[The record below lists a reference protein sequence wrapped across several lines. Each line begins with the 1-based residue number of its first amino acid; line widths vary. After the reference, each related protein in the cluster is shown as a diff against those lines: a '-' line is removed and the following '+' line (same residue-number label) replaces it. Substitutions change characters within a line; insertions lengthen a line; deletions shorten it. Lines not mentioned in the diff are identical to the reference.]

1 VVLGR
6 CAAAAAVLGGLAWVL
21 KAGVIL
27 VTGDEPAVAFAV
39 GLVLFPFALLGLWWL
54 VGQAGGKA
62 GRVGGVVAAIAA
74 GCGVLVVLVRAVGG
88 EGVEPSEDDVTLL
101 TPFITGAGVGTFVAL
116 LALGVAVHRTRTLAP
131 VPAGLP
137 LAMGI
142 AAIPLLIVGG
152 ALESISERLIEVPIA
167 VLGLAWIGLGIGLWN
182 AATHGAAQT
191 GAVADR

>member
-1 VVLGR
+1 
-6 CAAAAAVLGGLAWVL
+6 VLGGLAWVL

-39 GLVLFPFALLGLWWL
+39 GLVLFPSALLGLWWL
-54 VGQAGGKA
+54 LGQAGGKA

-116 LALGVAVHRTRTLAP
+116 LALGVAVRRTRTLAP
-131 VPAGLP
+131 VPAWLP

-191 GAVADR
+191 GSVADH

>member
-1 VVLGR
+1 MAARSGGR
-6 CAAAAAVLGGLAWVL
+6 
-21 KAGVIL
+21 
-27 VTGDEPAVAFAV
+27 
-39 GLVLFPFALLGLWWL
+39 
-54 VGQAGGKA
+54 QA

-101 TPFITGAGVGTFVAL
+101 TPFITGASVGTFVAL
-116 LALGVAVHRTRTLAP
+116 LALGVAVRRTRTLAP
-131 VPAGLP
+131 VPAWLP
-137 LAMGI
+137 LAMGV

-182 AATHGAAQT
+182 AATHAAAQS

>member
-1 VVLGR
+1 MVGEGLL
-6 CAAAAAVLGGLAWVL
+6 AAVFDLDERVREAIAGLSTA
-21 KAGVIL
+21 
-27 VTGDEPAVAFAV
+27 
-39 GLVLFPFALLGLWWL
+39 
-54 VGQAGGKA
+54 AGG
-62 GRVGGVVAAIAA
+62 GRSRP
-74 GCGVLVVLVRAVGG
+74 CGVLVVLVRAVGG

-101 TPFITGAGVGTFVAL
+101 TAFITGAGVGTFVAL
-116 LALGVAVHRTRTLAP
+116 LALGVAVRRTRTLAP

-182 AATHGAAQT
+182 AATHGAAQS

>member
-1 VVLGR
+1 MVLGR

-54 VGQAGGKA
+54 LGQADGKA

-74 GCGVLVVLVRAVGG
+74 GCGLLVVLVRAVGG

-101 TPFITGAGVGTFVAL
+101 TPFITGAGVPC
-116 LALGVAVHRTRTLAP
+116 RTWQTRPTSATSRSSP
-131 VPAGLP
+131 TSTTA
-137 LAMGI
+137 
-142 AAIPLLIVGG
+142 
-152 ALESISERLIEVPIA
+152 SRRSPIA
-167 VLGLAWIGLGIGLWN
+167 SS
-182 AATHGAAQT
+182 
-191 GAVADR
+191 R